1 MEKVIVSKSE
11 YGNGWYY
18 TMPCIICDES
28 VKLTDE
34 EYKMMQAGHRL
45 RSRVCDKCK
54 QAVLHMRD
62 RMNISKV
69 SDDNKEECNDKS
81 DIFVITKHSFDEM
94 ENEVYLARHSVI
106 VGYAESEEQAKQ
118 WISSQESRTYVG
130 WDHREYPYYTIQNIH
145 KVE

>member
-1 MEKVIVSKSE
+1 MEKVIASKSE

-18 TMPCIICDES
+18 TMPCIICDEP
-28 VKLTDE
+28 VRLTNE

-54 QAVLHMRD
+54 QVVLHMRD

-81 DIFVITKHSFDEM
+81 DIFVITQHSFDPM
-94 ENEVYLARHSVI
+94 ENRLDSARQTKI
-106 VGYAESEEQAKQ
+106 VGYAESEESAYQ
-118 WISSQESRTYVG
+118 WISSHKSKTYMG
-130 WDHREYPYYTIQNIH
+130 WDNIEYPYYTVQNIH
-145 KVE
+145 KVD